1 MCTVIPCGCGQTT
14 VGGSILQIAGLVAIA
29 GGAVFAAA
37 GPTIVVVT
45 AAATVVVAAV
55 AFGPTRKGAWWV
67 TRNMLAPAAALT
79 VTAVA
84 LWLAGRSFTP
94 RSRRRRETSGATWLR
109 AGCRVAEDSR
119 TDVHWYAWPGWQRT
133 IARVALLGV
142 VTAAY
147 LVPVITALVALLI
160 AVTITARIAV
170 LLWARRRDNA
180 PVLRV
185 KALVGYP
192 LHRRIGRATPRALP
206 ADVVDVEVVDFGT
219 ARHAV
224 RG

>member
-14 VGGSILQIAGLVAIA
+14 VGGSILQITGLAALA
-29 GGAVFAAA
+29 GGAAVAVA
-37 GPTIVVVT
+37 GPTILVVT
-45 AAATVVVAAV
+45 GVAAV
-55 AFGPTRKGAWWV
+55 AVAALAFGPTRKAAWWL
-67 TRNMLAPAAALT
+67 TRKMLAPAVALT
-79 VTAVA
+79 ATAAA

-94 RSRRRRETSGATWLR
+94 RSRQRRATSGATWLR
-109 AGCRVAEDSR
+109 AGARVADSR

-133 IARVALLGV
+133 VARVALLGV

-147 LVPVITALVALLI
+147 LAPVITALVALLI
-160 AVTITARIAV
+160 TVTVTARIAV

-185 KALVGYP
+185 KAIVGYP
-192 LHRRIGRATPRALP
+192 LPRRIGPAPTRALP
-206 ADVVDVEVVDFGT
+206 ADVVDAEVIDLGT
-219 ARHAV
+219 ARYAV